1 MTVNSDT
8 CVRLRGIGKSFSGV
22 SVLRDVNLDIAV
34 GEIHGLVGENG
45 AGKST
50 LGKIIGGHYAYDT
63 GRMHVFGS
71 PAENWTP
78 PQALSKGV
86 VTMHQELQL
95 VPELTVAQN
104 VFLGMERNRFS
115 VLANDENERLA
126 SILERTGLQVDG
138 RARVSS
144 LSIAD
149 RQKIEILRAI
159 ARDARVIVMD
169 EPTSSL
175 AADEIQ
181 RLHETMLNL
190 RRNGRTVI
198 YVSHY
203 LDNILE
209 VSDRVT
215 VLRDGDLVA
224 TRPSAGTTRQ
234 DLVSEMLGGSR
245 DTTIHSLRPPE
256 PDRDVTQ
263 LEVRSL
269 SSPNGTTNV
278 SLRVG
283 RGEIVGLVGLVGSG
297 RSEIVRAI
305 VGADAATEGTVLVR
319 GKQYRRRSP
328 ARSTALGMVLMPED
342 RRNQGLVLAMPVRS
356 NLTLP
361 HLARFS
367 GLFGRI
373 RNRSERRESRRTID
387 LFDVKPRQIDGDI
400 ATYSG
405 GNQQKVLLGKWLL
418 RNPSIVILDEP
429 SRGVDVG
436 ARRRIHEAIGELS
449 KNGASVLLISSEL
462 EEALGL
468 AHRAYLVSGG
478 TVVGEIDPAAEPVD
492 KVLQALFEI
501 RAASKSGAPQHA
513 GALQ

>member
-1 MTVNSDT
+1 MNDNT
-8 CVRLRGIGKSFSGV
+8 CVRLRGIGKSFSGI
-22 SVLRDVNLDIAV
+22 SVLRDVNLDIAA

-50 LGKIIGGHYAYDT
+50 LGKIIGGYYAFDT
-63 GRMHVFGS
+63 GEMHVFGER
-71 PAENWTP
+71 ADNWTP
-78 PQALSKGV
+78 QQALSKGV
-86 VTMHQELQL
+86 AIMHQELQL

-104 VFLGMERNRFS
+104 VFLGMEHSRFS
-115 VLANDENERLA
+115 VLANDENERLS

-138 RARVSS
+138 TARVSS

-149 RQKIEILRAI
+149 RQKIEIMRAI
-159 ARDARVIVMD
+159 ARDAKVIVMD

-181 RLHETMLNL
+181 RLHATMTNL

-224 TRPSAGTTRQ
+224 TLPSAGTTRRE
-234 DLVSEMLGGSR
+234 LVTAMLGGAR
-245 DTTIHSLRPPE
+245 DAAVHSLRPPVPNNE
-256 PDRDVTQ
+256 DVT

-278 SLRVG
+278 SFRVG
-283 RGEIVGLVGLVGSG
+283 RGEIVGLVGLVGCG
-297 RSEIVRAI
+297 RSEIVRALI
-305 VGADAATEGTVLVR
+305 GADPASGGEVLVH
-319 GKQYRRRSP
+319 GKPYHKRSP
-328 ARSTALGMVLMPED
+328 ARSTTLGMVLMPED
-342 RRNQGLVLAMPVRS
+342 RRNQGLVLAMPVRP

-361 HLARFS
+361 HLSRFS
-367 GLFGRI
+367 GFAGWI
-373 RNRSERRESRRTID
+373 RNRNERKEARRMID
-387 LFDVKPRQIDGDI
+387 LFDVKPRKIDGDI
-400 ATYSG
+400 ETYSG

-418 RNPSIVILDEP
+418 RDPSIVILDEP

-436 ARRRIHEAIGELS
+436 ARQRIHEAIGALS
-449 KNGASVLLISSEL
+449 KNGTSVLLISSEL
-462 EEALGL
+462 EEVLGL
-468 AHRAYLVSGG
+468 AHRGYLISEG
-478 TVVGEIDPAAEPVD
+478 TVAGEIDPAAESVD
-492 KVLQALFEI
+492 GVLQMLFEI
-501 RAASKSGAPQHA
+501 RAAGRSVAAERTGPTQ
-513 GALQ
+513 